1 MKAPHF
7 THKVIKLFQQADRI
21 AERHHHASIQSI
33 DLLIGASLVKE
44 GALKEMHYLLE
55 PYTDKIERLIET
67 LTPEPSSG
75 NWIEPF
81 SMPLSSHA
89 HKIWT
94 SSIDIMKRYNQT
106 FLNEGHIIHAFF
118 SHIPSHPQL
127 EQGLMEIPKKQIIQ
141 SVTTARDLTVNLLTN
156 DWINKELQGVVIS
169 MVQPN
174 EEEDFLSWVKHQ
186 FGERWFET
194 LSGAFQSSSPFIPI
208 LKAEEKGK
216 LVGFA
221 AYDVYMNKKGIFGP
235 MGVIPATRLH
245 GVGKQLLYTA
255 LHRMKERGYLYA
267 VLKEAGPIEFYEKTC
282 GAKLI
287 PLDDTR

>member
-1 MKAPHF
+1 MKAPQL
-7 THKVIKLFQQADRI
+7 THKVIKLIQQADRM
-21 AERHHHASIQSI
+21 AKRHHHASIQSI
-33 DLLIGASLVKE
+33 DLFIGASLVKE
-44 GALKEMHYLLE
+44 GALKEMHDLLE

-67 LTPEPSSG
+67 LTLEPSSG
-75 NWIEPF
+75 ILMEPF
-81 SMPLSSHA
+81 SIPLSSHA

-106 FLNEGHIIHAFF
+106 FLNEGHIIQAFF
-118 SHIPSHPQL
+118 SHITSHPQL
-127 EQGLMEIPKKQIIQ
+127 EQVLMEIPKKQILQ

-156 DWINKELQGVVIS
+156 DWNYNELQGVVIS
-169 MVQPN
+169 KVQPN
-174 EEEDFLSWVKHQ
+174 EEEAFLSWVKHQ

-194 LSGAFQSSSPFIPI
+194 LSGAFRSSSPVIPI
-208 LKAEEKGK
+208 FKAEEKGE

-245 GVGKQLLYTA
+245 GVGKRLLYTA
-255 LHRMKERGYLYA
+255 LHMMKERGYLYA
-267 VLKEAGPIEFYEKTC
+267 VLKEAGPIEFYEMTC

-287 PLDDTR
+287 PLDNSR